1 MLPSSRQ
8 WPLVR
13 GKRHDEIVQLHKKEA
28 SHEALPPLKL
38 RLIPF
43 ILNRYSD
50 IRAIVADSP
59 YASLEGVIARQF
71 FFLPGPTK
79 WPLVAVTKFYAR
91 LFLGLTLPQTK
102 PCGNSQALC

>member
-59 YASLEGVIARQF
+59 YASLEGVIGRQF

-91 LFLGLTLPQTK
+91 FFLGLRVTDAAPAEAVRA
-102 PCGNSQALC
+102 PC